1 MNLKIVADS
10 KIPFL
15 RGRLEPIAEMVYA
28 PGVEIN
34 AEMVNN
40 ADALIVRTRTKCG
53 GELLAGSSVRLVA
66 TATIGTDHLDLDWLR
81 NAGIEAV
88 NAAGCNAPGVAQ
100 YVWSSLL
107 RNGFDPQKH
116 TLGVVGYGNIGT
128 IVADWGRKMGFRI
141 LICDPPRKD
150 NGFKDE
156 DYLPFETL
164 LKECDAIT
172 LHTPLTKDGDH
183 PTFHLISTDELEMMK
198 PDSILVNAS
207 RGPVVDNVAWREYLK
222 SHPMAKGVIDVWETE
237 PVPDSELLQLAEIAT
252 PHIAG
257 YSIEGKERATRMS
270 LEAIENKFNVSVDKS
285 GLESEYVAPETV
297 APQIIIESYDPYA
310 DTAMLK
316 AAPTHLD
323 NIRDNYPLRQE
334 PRLIKY

>member
-1 MNLKIVADS
+1 MKLKIVADN

-15 RGRLEPIAEMVYA
+15 RGRLEPMAEMVYA

-34 AEMVNN
+34 AEMVKD
-40 ADALIVRTRTKCG
+40 ADALIVRTRTKCDKY
-53 GELLAGSSVRLVA
+53 LLDSSSVRLVA
-66 TATIGTDHLDLDWLR
+66 TATIGTDHLDLAWLQ
-81 NAGIEAV
+81 NTGIEAV

-116 TLGVVGYGNIGT
+116 TLGVVGCGNIGT
-128 IVADWGRKMGFRI
+128 IVADWGRKMGFRV
-141 LICDPPRKD
+141 LVCDPPRKD
-150 NGFKDE
+150 KGFKDE
-156 DYLPFETL
+156 DYLPLEVL

-183 PTFHLISTDELEMMK
+183 PTFHLISAEELEMMR

-222 SHPMAKGVIDVWETE
+222 SHSMAKGVIDVWETE
-237 PVPDSELLQLAEIAT
+237 PIPDSELLQLAEIAT

-270 LEAIENKFNVSVDKS
+270 LESIESKFNVSVDKS
-285 GLESEYVAPETV
+285 GLEGGYVAPKNV
-297 APQIIIESYDPYA
+297 DPQIIIESYDPYA

-316 AAPTHLD
+316 AAPTLLD
-323 NIRDNYPLRQE
+323 HIRDNYPLRQE
-334 PRLIKY
+334 PKW